1 MNNDGEM
8 ADLSVIFE
16 FVYLILVYIY
26 FVYLVVERKVSK
38 LHFFCHC
45 EGGTT
50 EAISLSTGD
59 YFVVRSSL
67 RVMTTM
73 I

>member
-1 MNNDGEM
+1 MSLLLNGDH
-8 ADLSVIFE
+8 LS
-16 FVYLILVYIY
+16 Y
-26 FVYLVVERKVSK
+26 FI
-38 LHFFCHC
+38 

-67 RVMTTM
+67 RVMT
-73 I
+73 IRIERFSVRHYL